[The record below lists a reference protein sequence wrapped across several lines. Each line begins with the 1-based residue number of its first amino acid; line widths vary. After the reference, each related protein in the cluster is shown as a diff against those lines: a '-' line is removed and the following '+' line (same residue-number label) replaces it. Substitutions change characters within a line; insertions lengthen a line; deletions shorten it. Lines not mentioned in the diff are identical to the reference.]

1 MKRSIGSKRPNVIG
15 SKWPDDP
22 TENTTENTTE
32 ITTENKNTFR
42 PEASQPDPQTTE
54 QDF

>member
-22 TENTTENTTE
+22 TENTTE

>member
-22 TENTTENTTE
+22 TENTTE
-32 ITTENKNTFR
+32 ITTENKTLLVRKPRNRTRRQLNRIFN
-42 PEASQPDPQTTE
+42 PAP
-54 QDF
+54 